1 MIASLLITFREGVE
15 ASLIVGIL
23 FGFLKKTGQTH
34 YAKYIWAGVVAAVV
48 VSIAVAVAI
57 LAVGA
62 ELEGQAEQLFEG
74 TMLFIAVGLVTLMI
88 FWMRYQSR
96 NLKSS
101 LESEL
106 SAAVQKGHPRA
117 LFATAFFAVVREGIE
132 TALFIS
138 AIGFANKSMDT
149 LVGSVL
155 GLLIAAL
162 VGYLI
167 FVSTLRLN
175 LRTFFSVTSLLLLV
189 IAAGLFGRAIHE
201 FIEAGLLPAL
211 QEGIYNIGHILPPD
225 STIGQVLSALVGYN
239 AAPDL
244 LESIGYVGFLAL
256 AIVGIPWI
264 VDRQYQR
271 VVSRQQIPVRGV
283 GD

>member
-1 MIASLLITFREGVE
+1 M
-15 ASLIVGIL
+15 
-23 FGFLKKTGQTH
+23 
-34 YAKYIWAGVVAAVV
+34 
-48 VSIAVAVAI
+48 
-57 LAVGA
+57 
-62 ELEGQAEQLFEG
+62 
-74 TMLFIAVGLVTLMI
+74 
-88 FWMRYQSR
+88 
-96 NLKSS
+96 
-101 LESEL
+101 
-106 SAAVQKGHPRA
+106 
-117 LFATAFFAVVREGIE
+117 
-132 TALFIS
+132 
-138 AIGFANKSMDT
+138 
-149 LVGSVL
+149 L

-211 QEGIYNIGHILPPD
+211 QEGIYNIGHILPSD

-264 VDRQYQR
+264 VDRQYQH
-271 VVSRQQIPVRGV
+271 VISRQQIPVRGV

>member
-23 FGFLKKTGQTH
+23 LGFLKKTGQTK
-34 YAKYIWAGVVAAVV
+34 YAKYVWSGVVAALA

-62 ELEGQAEQLFEG
+62 ELEGPAEPLFEG
-74 TMLFIAVGLVTLMI
+74 TMLFIAVGLVTCMI

-96 NLKSS
+96 TLKSS
-101 LESEL
+101 LESEM
-106 SAAVQKGHPRA
+106 SAAVQDGHPRA

-138 AIGFANKSMDT
+138 AIGFTNKNIDT
-149 LVGSVL
+149 LAGSIL
-155 GLLIAAL
+155 GLMIAAL

-167 FVSTLRLN
+167 FASTLRLN
-175 LRTFFSVTSLLLLV
+175 LRTFFSITSVLLLV

-201 FIEAGLLPAL
+201 FIEIGLLPAL
-211 QEGIYNIGHILPPD
+211 REGVYNVGGILPSE
-225 STIGQVLSALVGYN
+225 STIGQVLTALVGYN

-244 LESIGYVGFLAL
+244 LESIGYIGFLAL
-256 AIVGIPWI
+256 ATVGIPWI
-264 VDRQYQR
+264 VDRQFQR
-271 VVSRQQIPVRGV
+271 TSSPQSVPVAGA